1 MSDFPN
7 LGESILFII
16 FEAFF
21 ILGIFSFLESFFF
34 DFAVPAGAC
43 RVFFLFAKICFFNI
57 TFWHQ
62 IHNLRKNSFR
72 SAPIAPLEVLCASSY
87 GSSKVEIENYVL
99 IMTFWH
105 QIQNLRKISFRSAPI
120 APPEVLCASSYGSSK
135 VKLEFWSQCKVLLYF
150 M

>member
-1 MSDFPN
+1 MVGF
-7 LGESILFII
+7 LF
-16 FEAFF
+16 
-21 ILGIFSFLESFFF
+21 FSESFFF

-43 RVFFLFAKICFFNI
+43 RVFCFTNICFFNI
-57 TFWHQ
+57 TFWPQ
-62 IHNLRKNSFR
+62 IHNLRKISLR